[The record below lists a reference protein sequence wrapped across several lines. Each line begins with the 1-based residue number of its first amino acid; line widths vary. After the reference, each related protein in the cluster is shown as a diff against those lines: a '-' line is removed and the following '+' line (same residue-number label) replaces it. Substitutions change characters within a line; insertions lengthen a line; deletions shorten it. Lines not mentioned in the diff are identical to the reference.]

1 MYLYI
6 YMCVYIYIF
15 IYKAC
20 VAPTV
25 EDPNVFAEGSAW
37 RDGEGERNRLP
48 VLVPASYHCGEA
60 VGGGGGGGGGGG
72 AENPPPLFGR
82 GCWGGGGGGG
92 GGGGKVDNPEI

>member
-60 VGGGGGGGGGGG
+60 VGGGGG
-72 AENPPPLFGR
+72 
-82 GCWGGGGGGG
+82 
-92 GGGGKVDNPEI
+92 KVDNPEI